1 MSGNLIWDAIIWF
14 FAIAGFM
21 LILCDVVRHFMFKN
35 TLPAKMTVLIPADSL
50 GENCRVGI
58 ANLLNLL
65 YEQNPDGS
73 YELIVLESAA
83 FPAHAKDIRT
93 VADATECVYIAN
105 SENVAQYIRQS
116 FQ

>member
-1 MSGNLIWDAIIWF
+1 MSGNLILDAVVWF
-14 FAIAGFM
+14 FAIAGCM
-21 LILCDVVRHFMFKN
+21 LLLCDVVRHFMFKN
-35 TLPAKMTVLIPADSL
+35 TLPEKMTVLIPAETL
-50 GENCRVGI
+50 GEGCRVGI

-73 YELIVLESAA
+73 YELIVLENDASGSCVA
-83 FPAHAKDIRT
+83 DIRA

-105 SENVAQYIRQS
+105 PKNVAQYIQQS